1 MTYKVNSK
9 KSDNCFSVPNII
21 ADKHLRLAS
30 GEQIKVLLYILR
42 KAPKCVTK
50 EKIASKLKFSVSD
63 VEDYLDYWIL
73 TGVLVECE
81 EETKEDSQDSSKEKN
96 KETQEK
102 AEPEKY
108 VPSSSKKEPETVK
121 ATKKVEYSRPTQ
133 KEVATRMSESAEICA
148 LLAEIE
154 PLLGKTISF
163 DGQCTFITMHDRFGL
178 SPEIIFM
185 LVQYCN
191 SKGKNGYSYMEKVA
205 QSWCEE
211 EIDTIEKAANKIAS
225 LNKIDKFWKKFATA
239 VGIST
244 PKPTSSQV
252 PYFEK
257 WLNEYKMSLEMIVYA
272 YEITV
277 ENISKFR
284 ISYTDKILTDWYKN
298 KFKTVDDVKL
308 AEKNK
313 AEANKKK
320 VGQKGA
326 SYDLDAFTEKQLN
339 APIKYE
345 KRNKK

>member
-1 MTYKVNSK
+1 MTYKVNSEK
-9 KSDNCFSVPNII
+9 LDSCFSVPNVV

-42 KAPKCVTK
+42 KAPKCVAK

-63 VEDYLDYWIL
+63 VEDCLDYWIL

-81 EETKEDSQDSSKEKN
+81 EEAKDDSEDIPKENSKETKEN
-96 KETQEK
+96 T
-102 AEPEKY
+102 EPEKFI
-108 VPSSSKKEPETVK
+108 PSSKKKEAETVK
-121 ATKKVEYSRPTQ
+121 TTKQVEYSRPTQ
-133 KEVATRMSESAEICA
+133 SEVAARMSESAEIRS
-148 LLAEIE
+148 LFAELQ

-163 DGQCTFITMHDRFGL
+163 DGQCTFIVMHDRFGL

-191 SKGKNGYSYMEKVA
+191 SIGKNGYSYMEKVA

-225 LNKIDKFWKKFATA
+225 LNKIDKFWKKFAAA

-257 WLNEYKMSLEMIVYA
+257 WLNEYKMSLDMIVHA

-284 ISYTDKILTDWYKN
+284 ISYTDKILADWYVS
-298 KFKTVDDVKL
+298 KFKTVDDVQL

-326 SYDLDAFTEKQLN
+326 SYDLNAFTERQLN